1 MKVNN
6 FRNSGATAVIEG
18 VGDHGCEYM
27 TGGRAVILGKTGRN
41 FAAGMSGGIAYVLDV
56 ENKFAMQCNKA
67 MVDLDPV
74 DLEEDKEW
82 LRSTV
87 QEFTSATGSEVG
99 RQLLENWSESVSKF
113 VKVFPHEYRRALQ
126 ELEEEAE
133 NKNKA
138 PVSLLDP
145 KVDLD
150 IRAAYAIDN
159 TPAVPGMVTKV
170 VLPLEQG
177 ETNSEEEED
186 NLAVKAKAMAPP
198 IRSFIPP
205 IKVFE
210 TETKLSSNNGI
221 NGTNG
226 VKETN
231 GIKRMNGVDS
241 TNGTN
246 GHTNGTNG
254 MNGMNGTRDI
264 EDSIADLA
272 MKKKKRETLL
282 DKTRGFVK
290 YRRESKMYR
299 DPQQR
304 QQDWEEIFD
313 FKGVSFNQYST
324 TTIARHLIST
334 LSLQVRRGLKTQA
347 ARCMDCGVP
356 FCHSTS
362 HGCPLGNIIPKFND
376 LVFKS
381 DWKEALK
388 QLTQTNNFPEFTGRV
403 CPAPCE
409 GACVLGINEPPVIIK
424 KIIDFKIFF
433 FFFAIIVDILIFI
446 TNFIS
451 TVTIIVPIAR

>member
-1 MKVNN
+1 
-6 FRNSGATAVIEG
+6 
-18 VGDHGCEYM
+18 
-27 TGGRAVILGKTGRN
+27 
-41 FAAGMSGGIAYVLDV
+41 
-56 ENKFAMQCNKA
+56 

-74 DLEEDKEW
+74 DLEEDKKW

-87 QEFTSATGSEVG
+87 QEFTSATGFEVG
-99 RQLLENWSESVSKF
+99 NQLLKNWSESVSKF

-210 TETKLSSNNGI
+210 TETKLSSTNGI

-226 VKETN
+226 IKETN
-231 GIKRMNGVDS
+231 GIKRMNGVES

-254 MNGMNGTRDI
+254 MNWN
-264 EDSIADLA
+264 EWH
-272 MKKKKRETLL
+272 KR
-282 DKTRGFVK
+282 
-290 YRRESKMYR
+290 
-299 DPQQR
+299 
-304 QQDWEEIFD
+304 
-313 FKGVSFNQYST
+313 
-324 TTIARHLIST
+324 H
-334 LSLQVRRGLKTQA
+334 
-347 ARCMDCGVP
+347 
-356 FCHSTS
+356 
-362 HGCPLGNIIPKFND
+362 
-376 LVFKS
+376 
-381 DWKEALK
+381 
-388 QLTQTNNFPEFTGRV
+388 
-403 CPAPCE
+403 
-409 GACVLGINEPPVIIK
+409 
-424 KIIDFKIFF
+424 
-433 FFFAIIVDILIFI
+433 
-446 TNFIS
+446 
-451 TVTIIVPIAR
+451 

>member
-1 MKVNN
+1 MKVKN

-56 ENKFAMQCNKA
+56 ENNFAMQCNKA

-99 RQLLENWSESVSKF
+99 RQLLENWPESVSKF

-210 TETKLSSNNGI
+210 TETKLSSTNGI
-221 NGTNG
+221 KGTNG
-226 VKETN
+226 IKETN

-324 TTIARHLIST
+324 TTRTPSIVKGNK
-334 LSLQVRRGLKTQA
+334 SL
-347 ARCMDCGVP
+347 
-356 FCHSTS
+356 
-362 HGCPLGNIIPKFND
+362 N
-376 LVFKS
+376 LVWFK
-381 DWKEALK
+381 
-388 QLTQTNNFPEFTGRV
+388 
-403 CPAPCE
+403 
-409 GACVLGINEPPVIIK
+409 
-424 KIIDFKIFF
+424 
-433 FFFAIIVDILIFI
+433 
-446 TNFIS
+446 
-451 TVTIIVPIAR
+451 